1 MKTINRNLFIIPG
14 VSFLFI
20 LCVVYIGIDVRFKL
34 KEVESRA
41 NILSGLSYIQKDLN
55 LFIDDVTY
63 YRNIATTTHL
73 LFLAEQQES
82 KLINAKEIDPIIA
95 FFATTESY
103 TKLRKAPLIQTRI
116 SILIDG
122 QRKQLRVL
130 SQELKISWI
139 AIFLLGLLGCLLAIA
154 GSILSLLF
162 AKRSKNLATA
172 ERKRI
177 IAIDNAEEGKKI
189 KYEFLTIV
197 SHELKTYLN
206 VIIGLTNLIQDRNKD
221 QELEADLEMLR
232 VSNQGLKSTIDSSID
247 LGDIEKGIVILN
259 NQPIRLS
266 KYINSIVHS
275 FIPSARQ
282 NKVDIHLEYDENI
295 PLEVSGDPFRLNQI
309 LFNLIKNAIK
319 FETNGLVIIST
330 KLISNQD
337 NIAKIRF
344 SVIDNTIAVKPI
356 ETDKIFESFSQENE
370 RITENYGGGGIG
382 LSIIRNLLIVMN
394 SEIQFKV
401 KHTSLSCFTL

>member
-1 MKTINRNLFIIPG
+1 M
-14 VSFLFI
+14 
-20 LCVVYIGIDVRFKL
+20 
-34 KEVESRA
+34 
-41 NILSGLSYIQKDLN
+41 
-55 LFIDDVTY
+55 
-63 YRNIATTTHL
+63 
-73 LFLAEQQES
+73 
-82 KLINAKEIDPIIA
+82 
-95 FFATTESY
+95 
-103 TKLRKAPLIQTRI
+103 
-116 SILIDG
+116 
-122 QRKQLRVL
+122 
-130 SQELKISWI
+130 
-139 AIFLLGLLGCLLAIA
+139 
-154 GSILSLLF
+154 
-162 AKRSKNLATA
+162 
-172 ERKRI
+172 
-177 IAIDNAEEGKKI
+177 
-189 KYEFLTIV
+189 
-197 SHELKTYLN
+197 
-206 VIIGLTNLIQDRNKD
+206 IIGLTNLIQDRNKD

-394 SEIQFKV
+394 SEIQLKSKAGQGSMFYFELDMEISETSEAKKNSLNGPVLIVDDNKINRVLLSRYLSVLNIKV
-401 KHTSLSCFTL
+401 DEAESAADAILACKKTNYRIILMDLQMPIIDGVEATKIIREQKSNLDNAIFAVSASSKEIMKKKCKDVDFTGFIPKPIDREELIRIVSQYC